1 MKDRSAG
8 TMCRMPTAA
17 GVRIR
22 WTDVPAH
29 VRSEVDAILGSPVVE
44 AVSQTG
50 GFSPGTADR
59 VRTADGRR
67 AFVKAVSPRQNER
80 SVTLHRQEAAVS
92 ARLPSDP
99 HIPRLLGTYDDGEWI
114 ALVLEDV
121 EGAHP
126 VTPWQPA
133 ELAATLGML
142 SELAGRLT
150 PTPIPDLPSASDV
163 LAHDLAGWS
172 RVRADPPEDLDPW
185 ARANLDRLAGLAERA
200 PYALSG
206 GTLVHTD
213 VRADNLL
220 VRPDGQVVLVDWPW
234 ACRGPAWLD
243 RVLLLVNVQ
252 LYGGHDV
259 EALLGEHVGTA
270 VDADDVDALLAGLT
284 GYFVDAARHPA
295 PVGLPTVRAFQRD
308 QGRSTLAW
316 LRRRLS
322 RPRGPGS
329 PGGRSCSG
337 SRRSAPP
344 GR

>member
-1 MKDRSAG
+1 MS
-8 TMCRMPTAA
+8 RMPTAA

-22 WTDVPAH
+22 WTDVPPH
-29 VRSEVDAILGSPVVE
+29 VRRGVEDILGSPVIE
-44 AVSQTG
+44 ASSQAG

-67 AFVKAVSPRQNER
+67 AFVKAVSARQNDR
-80 SVTLHRQEAAVS
+80 SVILHRQEAAVS
-92 ARLPSDP
+92 ARLPADP
-99 HIPRLLGTYDDGEWI
+99 HIPRLLGTYDDADWV

-133 ELAATLGML
+133 ELAATLDML
-142 SELAGRLT
+142 TELAGRLT
-150 PTPIPDLPSASDV
+150 PTPVPDLPRARDL

-172 RVRADPPEDLDPW
+172 RVRADPPDDLDPW
-185 ARANLDRLAGLAERA
+185 AREHLDRLVRLAERA
-200 PYALSG
+200 PYALVGES
-206 GTLVHTD
+206 LVHTD
-213 VRADNLL
+213 VRSDNLL
-220 VRPDGQVVLVDWPW
+220 VRPDGEVVLVDWPW

-259 EALLGEHVGTA
+259 EALLEQHVGA
-270 VDADDVDALLAGLT
+270 DVDADDVDALLAGLT
-284 GYFVDAARHPA
+284 GYFVDAARNPA

-329 PGGRSCSG
+329 PT
-337 SRRSAPP
+337 
-344 GR
+344 

>member
-1 MKDRSAG
+1 MS
-8 TMCRMPTAA
+8 RMPTAA

-22 WTDVPAH
+22 WNDVPPH
-29 VRSEVDAILGSPVVE
+29 VRLAVEDILGGPVAE
-44 AVSQTG
+44 AVSQAG

-92 ARLPSDP
+92 ARLPVDP
-99 HIPRLLGTYDDGEWI
+99 HIPRFLGGYDDGEWV

-126 VTPWQPA
+126 VTPWQPD

-142 SELAGRLT
+142 ADLAARLT
-150 PTPIPDLPSASDV
+150 PSPIPDLPRACDL

-172 RVRADPPEDLDPW
+172 RVRADPPDDLDGW
-185 ARANLDRLAGLAERA
+185 AAANLDRLVRLADRA
-200 PYALSG
+200 PDALRG
-206 GTLVHTD
+206 QTLVHTD

-220 VRPDGQVVLVDWPW
+220 VRPGGDVVLVDWPW

-259 EALLGEHVGTA
+259 EALLERHVGA
-270 VDADDVDALLAGLT
+270 EVDEQDVDALLAGLA
-284 GYFVDAARHPA
+284 GYFVDAARQPA

-308 QGRSTLAW
+308 QGVSTLAW

-329 PGGRSCSG
+329 EAG
-337 SRRSAPP
+337 
-344 GR
+344 